1 MYTFSNF
8 LDFGI
13 RLQNQ
18 TYFSVCFFL
27 CPSQVYGE
35 FEKCECEKHCIQV
48 ESRVAEQLEF

>member
-18 TYFSVCFFL
+18 TCFSVCLFL
-27 CPSQVYGE
+27 CPSQVHGE

>member
-8 LDFGI
+8 LDFGM

-18 TYFSVCFFL
+18 TCFSVCFFL
-27 CPSQVYGE
+27 CPSQVHGE

>member
-27 CPSQVYGE
+27 CPSHVYGE

>member
-18 TYFSVCFFL
+18 TCFSVCLFL
-27 CPSQVYGE
+27 CPSQVHGK
-35 FEKCECEKHCIQV
+35 FEKCESEKHFIQV
-48 ESRVAEQLEF
+48 DSRVAEQLEF